1 MSKERLSLYFDTD
14 VEIEKKMWEYICKD
28 GRNRKSY
35 NVKKLL
41 ESVVENNNFKTEVK
55 EKNLNKDE
63 TIVIHT
69 NEYDK
74 IDEDDMPF

>member
-55 EKNLNKDE
+55 EKSLNKNE
-63 TIVIHT
+63 TIVINT
-69 NEYDK
+69 NEYEK
-74 IDEDDMPF
+74 IDKDDLPF